1 MLTLPMMW
9 IKNTLFLLIV
19 LVLAFPTVQKVLNIV
34 TSKGLEG
41 YFEPSIKPEF
51 SMAAF
56 KTGEYQSKM
65 TPHLERTIGFHDDF
79 TRIFNQCDFTLF
91 SIPHAARIIVGK
103 NNYLQADSHIE
114 AYLGKDFIG
123 KYYIDDKVA
132 RVKYLQDYFW
142 KEKGIHLLV
151 VFAPGK
157 GYYYPE
163 SIPGRYLE
171 GDTGITNDAYFSQKL
186 LENGVNLI
194 NFNQYLLQLRDTSRH
209 NLYPKTGIH
218 WSCYGAWLCADSLI
232 RYLEDRLGRTLPHM
246 VLDSL
251 VLEPEARKED
261 DDMDRVL
268 NLIWKIPVPEMT
280 YPVFH
285 HVYDSAA
292 PKPAVLFVTDSFYWY
307 WHYNDIIKNTFQR
320 EDMWYYDKEVYP
332 DQNTKP
338 TNTAQI
344 NVDSA
349 ISRQEVIILM
359 QTNGGYGNLGYGF
372 VDRLYEFYYPG
383 KTPVKKIEANFRANP
398 GWMEQMKVK
407 AAEQNLPL
415 DALVRN
421 DAIYLYNSELR
432 KISKFKKP

>member
-1 MLTLPMMW
+1 MW
-9 IKNTLFLLIV
+9 IKNTIFIFFV
-19 LVLAFPTVQKVLNIV
+19 LVLAFPAVQKVLNIV

-41 YFEPSIKPEF
+41 YFEPSLKPEF
-51 SMAAF
+51 SMVTL

-132 RVKYLQDYFW
+132 RVKYLQDYFR

-163 SIPGRYLE
+163 SIPDRYLE

-194 NFNQYLLQLRDTSRH
+194 NFNQYLLQIRDTSRH

-232 RYLEDRLGRTLPHM
+232 RYLENRLGRTLPHM

-251 VLEPEARKED
+251 AIEPEARKED

-268 NLIWKIPVPEMT
+268 NLVWKIPVPKMT

-285 HVYDSAA
+285 HEYDSAT
-292 PKPAVLFVTDSFYWY
+292 PKPAVLFVSDSFYWY
-307 WHYNDIIKNTFQR
+307 WHYNGIIKNTFQR

-344 NVDSA
+344 NIDSA

-383 KTPVKKIEANFRANP
+383 KTPVKKIEESFRANP

-421 DAIYLYNSELR
+421 DAIYLYNNELI

>member
-1 MLTLPMMW
+1 MMW

-163 SIPGRYLE
+163 SIPDRYLE